1 MSGRSMSGRSREV
14 LARDAAARLR
24 AASCRGQQDLWNS
37 HERAYLEAESR
48 DAAAE
53 AAEGA
58 LLLCDECAVLDRCAA
73 WAEIDRYT
81 GLAGGAGWTNGRR
94 RDVPRPAQIPL
105 AS

>member
-1 MSGRSMSGRSREV
+1 MSDRSREV

-24 AASCRGQQDLWNS
+24 AASCRGQRDLWNT

-73 WAEIDRYT
+73 WAAVDKYT
-81 GLAGGAGWTNGRR
+81 GLASGAAWVNGRR
-94 RDVPRPAQIPL
+94 HTVSRPSQVPL